1 MQNKDKDRKHK
12 RKTQGYGVD
21 SDTDSDDETAV
32 GSRKG
37 SAVSGN
43 ALRKIIK
50 NQRNSQ
56 GASAIARQTS
66 GINKS
71 KSEMQ
76 QARKKMVQKSQG
88 HHEKFSGDVYKSN
101 KGKGDVIKAGKL
113 EPFSYIQLNPGLLNK
128 RKKQQAVNSFSKVVT
143 FGKKQDKRSSSLG
156 GLKISHKK

>member
-56 GASAIARQTS
+56 GASAIAR
-66 GINKS
+66 
-71 KSEMQ
+71 
-76 QARKKMVQKSQG
+76 
-88 HHEKFSGDVYKSN
+88 
-101 KGKGDVIKAGKL
+101 
-113 EPFSYIQLNPGLLNK
+113 
-128 RKKQQAVNSFSKVVT
+128 
-143 FGKKQDKRSSSLG
+143 
-156 GLKISHKK
+156 